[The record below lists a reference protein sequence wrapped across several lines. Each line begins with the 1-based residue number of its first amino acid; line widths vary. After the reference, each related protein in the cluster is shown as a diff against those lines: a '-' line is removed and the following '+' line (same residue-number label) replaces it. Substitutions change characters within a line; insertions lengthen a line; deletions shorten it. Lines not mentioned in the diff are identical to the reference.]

1 MKLSVNIFI
10 QRVYVTSLRF
20 LSLIFKFLFI
30 LYLSKNIS
38 VELFGEYG
46 YLISLI
52 FFLSLLVGFEA
63 GTLQSR
69 KIIECKSES
78 EESYIYFTIIIETFI
93 MWFICSIILFF
104 LNLEIDLYIFT
115 IVISISLL
123 ESINTELKKILISK
137 NLNLFSSYIDLI
149 RVSLWSILY
158 IFYIYIFHNNLIEFE
173 FIFIFYLIGSLIS
186 FILIITKLKPNFRI
200 EFFKKNSAFFEN
212 KIKTL
217 PFFIYGLSLLF
228 YEISGRFI
236 LKYLGL
242 QFDLGIFTFY
252 SSFIFSISLFI
263 WSFNVSFVHKDILTL
278 FSQNLYK
285 LAYKKIKNL
294 IFRSLLLFF
303 LISIFVFVAIHV
315 MINYFNLQEY
325 RINLY
330 SFLLF
335 FMIPFLNILDTQFNY
350 FLYGHKKD
358 SSIGVISFIS
368 ILFFGFSFFF
378 VEIKSFNQ
386 ILELLILSF
395 SLSLIIKIFRCILV
409 TKKYANN

>member
-1 MKLSVNIFI
+1 M
-10 QRVYVTSLRF
+10 QRGYVTSIRF

-46 YLISLI
+46 YLISLV
-52 FFLSLLVGFEA
+52 FFVSLLVGFEA

-69 KIIECKSES
+69 KIIECKTKS
-78 EESYIYFTIIIETFI
+78 EESYIYFSIIIETFI
-93 MWFICSIILFF
+93 MWLICSIILFF
-104 LNLEIDLYIFT
+104 LNLGIDLYILI
-115 IVISISLL
+115 IVLLIALL

-158 IFYIYIFHNNLIEFE
+158 IFYIYFFNNNLIEFK
-173 FIFIFYLIGSLIS
+173 FIFIFYLIASLIS
-186 FILIITKLKPNFRI
+186 FILIIKKLKPNFRI
-200 EFFKKNSAFFEN
+200 KFFKKDSAFFEN

-217 PFFIYGLSLLF
+217 PFFIYGLTLLF

-285 LAYKKIKNL
+285 SAYKKVNSL
-294 IFRSLLLFF
+294 ILRSIFLFF
-303 LISIFVFVAIHV
+303 LISIFVFVAVHI
-315 MINYFNLQEY
+315 MIDYFNLYEY

-368 ILFFGFSFFF
+368 ILFFAFLFFY
-378 VEIKSFNQ
+378 VEIESFIE

-395 SLSLIIKIFRCILV
+395 SFSLLIKIFNCILI
-409 TKKYANN
+409 TKKYANS